1 MARHFLINIHM
12 NKKKTSPRGAT
23 EAAKTL
29 PAKKSSSVEKSLA
42 GADLTQS
49 KTLKQTSLKEAS
61 KAGKTLASDNSSAK
75 AKSLAGSALVQTRS
89 RKK

>member
-12 NKKKTSPRGAT
+12 NKKKTSPRVAT
-23 EAAKTL
+23 EAA
-29 PAKKSSSVEKSLA
+29 KSLA